1 MNIQIESEQDDESD
15 ILPII
20 RDITSKF
27 ILEIEYIYDIKYN
40 LNRKSYALSSE
51 TNRKSRRTFKS
62 N

>member
-40 LNRKSYALSSE
+40 LNEKSMMLYRLRL
-51 TNRKSRRTFKS
+51 TG
-62 N
+62 